1 MKNDADS
8 TLGKLKVLYITVD
21 TFYVATQRS
30 LWNKD
35 MKQLTVKSKD
45 TWMIFWKAEL
55 LIYS

>member
-30 LWNKD
+30 L
-35 MKQLTVKSKD
+35 
-45 TWMIFWKAEL
+45 
-55 LIYS
+55 